1 MLRPFFCALRCA
13 PLFWFYVFRDLGKYI
28 QRKGWHDFNY
38 WGLHLFLGKFGGGKT
53 ISMVRR
59 AYNVCKSH
67 KGVTVLTNLTLTNFP
82 KDTKIIKL
90 KNALQILDLPDKSL
104 VLIDEIGTIFNSRD
118 FANGGNESGNSKK
131 KGKREVVPK
140 PVYQHVLQCRHRR
153 IMLLGTVQRWNLLDK
168 QLRDIADSVTECR
181 SYLPDPFSRYTTC
194 QEYDAQQYDKWFA
207 NPLLPIRQIGYYG
220 YIQTDDLRSK
230 YDTIEMVEG
239 MLDAE
244 YIPDSEILANRAGAE
259 FNPDPVLGIDKKG
272 KKTMGK
278 VVRKL

>member
-244 YIPDSEILANRAGAE
+244 YISDSEILANRAGAE
-259 FNPDPVLGIDKKG
+259 FNPDSVLGIDKKG